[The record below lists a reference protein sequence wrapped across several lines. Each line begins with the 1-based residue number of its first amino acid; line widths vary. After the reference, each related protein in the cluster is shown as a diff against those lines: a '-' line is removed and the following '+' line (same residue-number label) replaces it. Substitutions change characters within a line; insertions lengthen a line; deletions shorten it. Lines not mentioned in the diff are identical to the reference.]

1 MTLRSRYL
9 NMRMGDSAIRPL
21 SGQYLSNSSW
31 YTKEKSTSPLIRLRR
46 LSCGTTMSYKALY
59 SLNTNSCCCD
69 SISILF
75 YAVKVQKNPH
85 IAKYYTD
92 YVQNSSVKK
101 GQVGL
106 FQCPPRDRPL
116 LCQMPCSDRGI
127 RGTKKAM
134 HSIAID
140 HKTETRMA

>member
-1 MTLRSRYL
+1 
-9 NMRMGDSAIRPL
+9 
-21 SGQYLSNSSW
+21 
-31 YTKEKSTSPLIRLRR
+31 
-46 LSCGTTMSYKALY
+46 MSYKALY

-106 FQCPPRDRPL
+106 FQCPPEKNPFFYAAGLCPARP
-116 LCQMPCSDRGI
+116 PSPP
-127 RGTKKAM
+127 TP
-134 HSIAID
+134 SS
-140 HKTETRMA
+140 